1 MRWKRRPDGSTW
13 GDWGDD
19 DRLGRLNTLTPE
31 RVLEAVREVR
41 VGKRFC
47 LSLPL
52 DYPGASVV
60 APHRK
65 PPALGWVERGDGTV
79 NHEFQAR
86 TVAPGATDVMNDD
99 YATLYLQY
107 STQWDSFAHIGS
119 LFDANG
125 DGAPEVSYYNGIP
138 DHDVAAAAVLGLQG
152 RGVLLDLR
160 KHFGDGRTAVNF
172 EMLERVMRDDRI
184 DVRTG
189 DFVLFHT
196 GYATRLLEMGG
207 KPDPALV
214 RTMCAVLDGNDAR
227 LIRWVDESGVVA
239 LIADNLAVEN
249 PMTGRPESQYPKT
262 GPFIPLHELCLFK
275 LGVMIGELWYLAEL
289 AAWLGENARSSF
301 LLTAPPLRLPGAV
314 GSPVT
319 PIATV

>member
-1 MRWKRRPDGSTW
+1 MRWNRRPDGANW
-13 GDWGDD
+13 GDFGAD
-19 DRLGRLNTLTPE
+19 DRFGQLNYITPQ
-31 RVLEAVREVR
+31 RVVEAMREVR
-41 VGKRFC
+41 EGLRFC

-52 DYPGASVV
+52 EYPGGSIISTT
-60 APHRK
+60 RK
-65 PPALGWVERGDGTV
+65 PPDRRWTERHDGGV
-79 NHEFQAR
+79 FHEYEAR
-86 TVAPGATDVMNDD
+86 SISPGISDVINDD
-99 YATLYLQY
+99 YATIYLQY

-125 DGAPEVSYYNGIP
+125 DGTPEVAYYNGFS
-138 DHDVAAAAVLGLQG
+138 DHDVTTSAVLGLQG
-152 RGVLLDLR
+152 RGVLFDLR
-160 KHFGDGRTAVNF
+160 KHFGDGRTAVNL
-172 EMLERVMRDDRI
+172 EMLERVMREDAI
-184 DVRTG
+184 QVRPG

-196 GYATRLLEMGG
+196 GYATRLLEMQG

-214 RTMCAVLDGNDAR
+214 RTMCAVVDGNDAR
-227 LIRWVDESGVVA
+227 LHRWVDESGIVA
-239 LIADNLAVEN
+239 LIGDNLAVEN
-249 PMTGRPESQYPKT
+249 PMTGRPESEYPQH

-289 AAWLGENARSSF
+289 AAWLGSARRNSF